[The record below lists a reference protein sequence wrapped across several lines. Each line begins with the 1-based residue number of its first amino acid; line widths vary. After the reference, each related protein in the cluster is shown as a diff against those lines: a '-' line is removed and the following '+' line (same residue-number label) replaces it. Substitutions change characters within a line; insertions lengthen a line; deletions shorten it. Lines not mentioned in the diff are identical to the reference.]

1 MNGAYR
7 SRALRRVRR
16 LLAAL
21 RRSSSAPEGSSART
35 ETALSGPSWMHRRT
49 ILPRL
54 AMEEKTW
61 NHGRRDSIV
70 QPRRRWARDER
81 PQAVAAPKRLNANSN
96 TGGGR

>member
-35 ETALSGPSWMHRRT
+35 ETALSGPSWMHRRR

-61 NHGRRDSIV
+61 NQGAATLLFSHGDGGLGMSDRKRS
-70 QPRRRWARDER
+70 RRR
-81 PQAVAAPKRLNANSN
+81 S
-96 TGGGR
+96 G